1 MKNYKTIP
9 MKKQY
14 NIVIALLFLPLIVFS
29 NEIDPGKYSK
39 QKTIKKAY
47 VVNSDAGI
55 DIKNSYGTVSVST
68 WDEDKIELDILI
80 KVSGDNESWVD
91 KRLEDIDVDIEALKN
106 MVSAQTNIKSGS
118 GNGKKSSIEINYTIK
133 IPKKGSVKINNKYGS
148 IVTADLFAT
157 VNLNCDYGKI
167 TTAKLTG
174 ATNTINIDYCSKSS
188 IEYVKNATINAD
200 YSGLTINEFGK
211 INLSADYTDLSLING
226 NELKYN
232 CSYGKLR
239 LGKIS
244 TLEGDGDY
252 LSVYVDEIGNQLK
265 ITTAYGKVAIGEID
279 AKANSINISSE
290 YTSVDMAYNAGAAF
304 DFDIN
309 VKYANFHSD
318 NLEISSKQES
328 GTSKSYQG
336 FYKKSGAGKIVV
348 RSEYGNVSLS
358 KK

>member
-1 MKNYKTIP
+1 MKNYKILP

-14 NIVIALLFLPLIVFS
+14 NILFALLFLPLIVFS

-55 DIKNSYGTVSVST
+55 DIKNAYGTVSVST

-80 KVSGDNESWVD
+80 KVSGDSESWVD
-91 KRLEDIDVDIEALKN
+91 KRLEDIDVDIQALKN

-148 IVTADLFAT
+148 IVTADLFANA
-157 VNLNCDYGKI
+157 NLNCDYGKI
-167 TTAKLTG
+167 TAAKLNGT
-174 ATNTINIDYCSKSS
+174 TNIIHMDYCSKST
-188 IEYVKNATINAD
+188 IEFVRNATIDAD

-226 NELKYN
+226 NELKYK

-239 LGKIS
+239 LGKIG

-252 LSVYVDEIGNQLK
+252 LSVFVDEITDQLK
-265 ITTAYGKVAIGEID
+265 ITTSYGKVAIGEID
-279 AKANSINISSE
+279 AKANLVTINAE
-290 YTSVDMAYNAGAAF
+290 YTSVDMAYNPAAAF
-304 DFDIN
+304 DFDIS
-309 VKYANFHSD
+309 VKYANFHSE
-318 NLEISSKQES
+318 NLEINAKQES

-336 FYKKSGAGKIVV
+336 FYRKSGTAKIVV